1 MRVAPLIEHRAA
13 LADRLDDREA
23 VDARGKTAAIAVAD
37 AHGELIAFLR
47 MDGALLGSGTLA
59 ANKAFTAARLARPTR
74 VLGETLRA
82 KGADVAYYGDP
93 RYVGFG
99 GGLPVRID
107 GVVAGAVAV
116 SGLSDDEDEALA
128 GMGVAMLQGD
138 LPPTLSV

>member
-1 MRVAPLIEHRAA
+1 MRVAPLIEHGAA
-13 LADRLDDREA
+13 HAVVEA
-23 VDARGKTAAIAVAD
+23 ICDAVESRGRTAAIAVAD

-47 MDGALLGSGTLA
+47 LDG
-59 ANKAFTAARLARPTR
+59 ARLARPTR

>member
-13 LADRLDDREA
+13 LAVVETIRET

-128 GMGVAMLQGD
+128 AMGVAMLQGD
-138 LPPTLSV
+138 VPPTISV